1 MSDGEQRIE
10 FILELQQHCPRW
22 WKLQRNGFYTGGGLD
37 GGWVDGWEEELLID
51 SATVVEV
58 QVSTYYLFI

>member
-1 MSDGEQRIE
+1 MV
-10 FILELQQHCPRW
+10 
-22 WKLQRNGFYTGGGLD
+22 
-37 GGWVDGWEEELLID
+37 GGWMDGWEEELLID